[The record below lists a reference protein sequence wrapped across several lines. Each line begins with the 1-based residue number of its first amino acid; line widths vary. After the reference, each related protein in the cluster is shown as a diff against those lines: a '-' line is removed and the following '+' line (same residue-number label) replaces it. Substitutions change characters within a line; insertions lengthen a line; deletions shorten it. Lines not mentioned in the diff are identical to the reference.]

1 MFLFLFELR
10 LYADGAVNL
19 LLRFGTQ
26 MPVCQ
31 QYIAGYTVA
40 IFWHYPIKC
49 RVTKASALEFCFQ
62 VITTA
67 KIMEPGQVWSDSKLF
82 DMLMVF

>member
-1 MFLFLFELR
+1 MKPFPLQDYVSIYTYRNEYFIYKVDFFMFLFLFELR

-40 IFWHYPIKC
+40 IF
-49 RVTKASALEFCFQ
+49 
-62 VITTA
+62 
-67 KIMEPGQVWSDSKLF
+67 
-82 DMLMVF
+82 